1 MALPL
6 PPKVLIAHPWM
17 GRGGSEAT
25 AMWALHALQ
34 DIAKVTFT
42 TASPVEW
49 GMLNATYG
57 TSVSPEKVTLLQA
70 PRLPGV
76 ATGTKLAFWQRAYF
90 ERFCQ
95 TLPDRYDACISAY
108 NPIRFHQPAIQ
119 LIGDFS
125 FDEEARLDLYPTASD
140 QAHHRP
146 SLLRRLYLNFGDQL
160 AGRDDG
166 DIPGTDDLIVANSRW
181 TAKMMKERFGIPDSP
196 ILYPPSS
203 SHEAEGKRERDPL
216 GFVCMGRIMPE
227 KEVESMI
234 AILDRVR
241 EAGYPVTLDLAGQF
255 GADPYSKRVARMAR
269 ERAGWI
275 RTPGFFGPREKQEV
289 FASRTYGIHG
299 CRVEA
304 FGIAI
309 AEMAGAGLLPFVP
322 VEGGVSEIVGL
333 DELIYSDIGD
343 AAAKIIAR
351 LQRPESLEG
360 MRRTL
365 RERVTRFR
373 PEFFSETLVR
383 IVQDFL
389 KRPLSPCGES

>member
-1 MALPL
+1 MAFPL
-6 PPKVLIAHPWM
+6 PPKILIAHPWM

-25 AMWALHALQ
+25 AMWSLHALQ
-34 DIAKVTFT
+34 DIAKVSFT

-49 GMLNATYG
+49 DKLNATYG
-57 TSVSPEKVTLLQA
+57 TSVVPEKVTLLQA

-95 TLPDRYDACISAY
+95 TLPDDYDVCISAY
-108 NPIRFHQPAIQ
+108 NPIRFSQPAIQ

-125 FDEEARLDLYPTASD
+125 FDEGARLDLYPTASD

-146 SLLRRLYLNFGDQL
+146 SLLRRLYLSFGDQL
-160 AGRDDG
+160 AGRGDG
-166 DIPGTDDLIVANSRW
+166 GIAGPGDLIVSNSKW
-181 TAKMMKERFGIPDSP
+181 TAEEMDQRFAIPDSP
-196 ILYPPSS
+196 ILYPPAS
-203 SHEAEGKRERDPL
+203 SHEVEGKQSRDPL

-227 KEVESMI
+227 KEVESII

-255 GADPYSKRVARMAR
+255 GADPYSKRIARMAK
-269 ERAGWI
+269 ERADWI
-275 RTPGFFGPREKQEV
+275 RTPGFFGPKEKQEV
-289 FASRTYGIHG
+289 FATRTYGMHG

-309 AEMAGAGLLPFVP
+309 AEMAGAGLLPFVSS
-322 VEGGVSEIVGL
+322 EGGVKEIVGL
-333 DELIYSDIGD
+333 QELIYADIED
-343 AAAKIIAR
+343 AAAKVISRIK
-351 LQRPESLEG
+351 QPESLEG
-360 MRRTL
+360 MRRAL
-365 RERVTRFR
+365 QERVTRFR
-373 PEFFSETLVR
+373 PEFFSQTLVR

-389 KRPLSPCGES
+389 KRP

>member
-1 MALPL
+1 
-6 PPKVLIAHPWM
+6 M

-34 DIAKVTFT
+34 DMAAVTFT

-49 GMLNATYG
+49 DKLNATYG
-57 TSVSPEKVTLLQA
+57 TSVSPEKVTLLPA

-95 TLPDRYDACISAY
+95 TLPDRYDVCISAY
-108 NPIRFHQPAIQ
+108 NPIRFNQPALQ

-125 FDEEARLDLYPTASD
+125 FDEGARLDLYPNASD

-146 SLLRRLYLNFGDQL
+146 SLLRRLYLSVGDQL

-166 DIPGTDDLIVANSRW
+166 GIAGPGDLIVANSRW
-181 TAKMMKERFGIPDSP
+181 TAKVMQERFEIPDSP

-203 SHEAEGKRERDPL
+203 SHEADGIHRRDPL

-227 KEVESMI
+227 KEVESII

-241 EAGYPVTLDLAGQF
+241 AAGHPATLDLAGQF
-255 GADPYSKRVARMAR
+255 GADPYSKRIARMAK
-269 ERAGWI
+269 ERAEWI
-275 RTPGFFGPREKQEV
+275 RTPGFFGPKEKQEV
-289 FASRTYGIHG
+289 FATRTYGIHG

-309 AEMAGAGLLPFVP
+309 AEMAGAGLLPFVSA
-322 VEGGVSEIVGL
+322 EGGVQEIVGL
-333 DELIYSDIGD
+333 KELVYSDIDD
-343 AAAKIIAR
+343 AVAKIIAR
-351 LQRPESLEG
+351 IAQPGSLEG
-360 MRRTL
+360 MRL
-365 RERVTRFR
+365 ELQDRVTRFR
-373 PEFFSETLVR
+373 PEFFSEALVR

-389 KRPLSPCGES
+389 KRP

>member
-1 MALPL
+1 MAFPL
-6 PPKVLIAHPWM
+6 PPQILIAHPWM

-34 DIAKVTFT
+34 DIARVTFT

-49 GMLNATYG
+49 DKLNATYG
-57 TSVSPEKVTLLQA
+57 TSVSPEKVALLQA

-95 TLPDRYDACISAY
+95 TLPDRYDVCLSAY
-108 NPIRFHQPAIQ
+108 NPIRFDQPALQ

-125 FDEEARLDLYPTASD
+125 FDEGARLDLYPTASD

-146 SLLRRLYLNFGDQL
+146 SLLRWMYLSVGAQL

-166 DIPGTDDLIVANSRW
+166 GIAGPEDLIVANSQW
-181 TAKMMKERFGIPDSP
+181 TAKVMQERFGIPDSP

-203 SHEAEGKRERDPL
+203 AHGVEAEHERDPL

-227 KEVESMI
+227 KEVESI
-234 AILDRVR
+234 IGILDRVR
-241 EAGYPVTLDLAGQF
+241 AAGHPATLDLAGQF
-255 GADPYSKRVARMAR
+255 GADPYSKRIARMAK
-269 ERAGWI
+269 ERSDWI
-275 RTPGFFGPREKQEV
+275 RTPGFFGPKEKQEV
-289 FASRTYGIHG
+289 FATRTYGIHG

-309 AEMAGAGLLPFVP
+309 AEMAGAGLLPFVSA
-322 VEGGVSEIVGL
+322 EGGVQEIVGL
-333 DELIYSDIGD
+333 NELIYTDIDD
-343 AAAKIIAR
+343 AVAKIIAR
-351 LQRPESLEG
+351 IEQPESLES
-360 MRRTL
+360 MRAAL
-365 RERVTRFR
+365 QNRVTRFR

-389 KRPLSPCGES
+389 KRR

>member
-1 MALPL
+1 MAFPL
-6 PPKVLIAHPWM
+6 PPKILIAHPWM

-34 DIAKVTFT
+34 DLAAITFT

-49 GMLNATYG
+49 DKLNATYG

-95 TLPDRYDACISAY
+95 TLPESYDACISAY
-108 NPIRFHQPAIQ
+108 NPIRFNQPAIQ

-125 FDEEARLDLYPTASD
+125 FDEGARLELYPTASD

-146 SLLRRLYLNFGDQL
+146 SVLRRLYLSFGDQL
-160 AGRDDG
+160 AGRAQAG
-166 DIPGTDDLIVANSRW
+166 IAEPDDLVVSNSRW
-181 TAKMMKERFGIPDSP
+181 TAGLMATRFGIPDSP
-196 ILYPPSS
+196 LLYPPSS
-203 SHEAEGKRERDPL
+203 SHQVEAQQPRDPL

-227 KEVESMI
+227 KEVESII

-241 EAGYPVTLDLAGQF
+241 EAGYPATLDLAGQF
-255 GADPYSKRVARMAR
+255 GADPYSKRIARMAKD
-269 ERAGWI
+269 RAEWI
-275 RTPGFFGPREKQEV
+275 RTPGFFGPKEKQEV

-309 AEMAGAGLLPFVP
+309 AEMAGAGLLPFVSA
-322 VEGGVSEIVGL
+322 EGGVKEIVGL
-333 DELIYSDIGD
+333 EELIYSDIDD
-343 AAAKIIAR
+343 AVAKIIAR
-351 LQRPESLEG
+351 IQQPENLEG
-360 MRRTL
+360 MRKAL
-365 RERVTRFR
+365 QERVTRFR
-373 PEFFSETLVR
+373 PEFFSETLVQ

-389 KRPLSPCGES
+389 KRPLSPC